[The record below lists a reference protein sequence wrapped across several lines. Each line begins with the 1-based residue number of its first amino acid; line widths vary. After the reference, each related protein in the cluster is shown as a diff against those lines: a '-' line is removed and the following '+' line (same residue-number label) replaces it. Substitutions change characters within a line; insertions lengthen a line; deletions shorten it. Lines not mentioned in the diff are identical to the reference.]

1 MEKMLVGFLVFAA
14 VVVLL
19 ITLSANG
26 AVKIMS
32 PKFLA
37 GAGLLAGLIGIVISL
52 LCVMGN
58 GNLMVMVG
66 LLISGSILFGCG
78 MIALA
83 IIHKSS

>member
-1 MEKMLVGFLVFAA
+1 MTPAPPGARDYA
-14 VVVLL
+14 LL

-26 AVKIMS
+26 AIKITS

-37 GAGLLAGLIGIVISL
+37 GAGLLAGLTGIIISL

-58 GNLMVMVG
+58 GSPMVMMGV
-66 LLISGSILFGCG
+66 LISGSLLFGCG

-83 IIHKSS
+83 IIQKSG